1 MKYKG
6 GNDEKY
12 GKERYPKAYL
22 MYNHLP
28 GGGLIR
34 LGLHQHVGEDLV
46 SHPDQAL
53 VCPTGWIDTSG
64 MDNPVHIDGHRPV
77 PGLAGGP

>member
-1 MKYKG
+1 VKYKG
-6 GNDEKY
+6 GSDEKY

-46 SHPDQAL
+46 SHPGQAL
-53 VCPTGWIDTSG
+53 VCPTGRIDTSG
-64 MDNPVHIDGHRPV
+64 MDNPVHTDGNLTVSR
-77 PGLAGGP
+77 LAGGP